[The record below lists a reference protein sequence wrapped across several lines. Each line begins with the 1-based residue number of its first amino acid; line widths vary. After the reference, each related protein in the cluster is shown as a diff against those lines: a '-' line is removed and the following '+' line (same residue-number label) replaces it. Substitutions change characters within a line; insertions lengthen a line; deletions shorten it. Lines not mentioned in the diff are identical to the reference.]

1 MENLEQYKGDLE
13 RLIAAG
19 DRLWMAMQYKFWPK
33 EFEKIA
39 REKYGEKA
47 TPDFLGDLP
56 SFPDEYQ
63 AWYSEAKALVRQL
76 LPDRL
81 DDFSSYYEKPKTR
94 KEITSESYRISDYLQ
109 GLRVTGSGFAAAEIV
124 GPSAAIPQFKQQVA
138 IVKAISNRFESSL
151 FDIRQLVQADLFDS
165 ELEAAKALV
174 KQGFL
179 RGGGAMAGVV
189 MEKHLAQ
196 VCENH
201 KVKLPK
207 KAPTIADFN
216 EALKKADVVD
226 IPQWRFNQHL
236 GALRNLCDHN
246 KGAEPTKEQVNDLV
260 DGVMKLTKTRG
271 GWTEG

>member
-1 MENLEQYKGDLE
+1 MKNFEQYKDDLE
-13 RLIAAG
+13 QLIKSGTRLE
-19 DRLWMAMQYKFWPK
+19 MAMEYACEPK
-33 EFEKIA
+33 AFEEHVRK
-39 REKYGEKA
+39 KLGEKA
-47 TPDFLGDLP
+47 TLDFLGNLP
-56 SFPDEYQ
+56 SFCNDYQ

-76 LPDRL
+76 LPDRS
-81 DDFSSYYEKPKTR
+81 DDFSGYYEKPKTR
-94 KEITSESYRISDYLQ
+94 KEITFGSYRISDYLQ
-109 GLRVTGSGFAAAEIV
+109 GLRVTLSGFGEEIV
-124 GPSAAIPQFKQQVA
+124 GPSAAIPQFKQQLA

-151 FDIRQLVQADLFDS
+151 FDIRQLAQAELFDS

-207 KAPTIADFN
+207 KAPTIGDFN
-216 EALKKADVVD
+216 DALKKAEVIDL
-226 IPQWRFNQHL
+226 PQFRFNQLL

-246 KGAEPTKEQVNDLV
+246 KDAEPTKENANDLV
-260 DGVMKLTKTRG
+260 DGVMKLTKTLS
-271 GWTEG
+271 

>member
-1 MENLEQYKGDLE
+1 MKNFEQYKGDLG

-19 DRLWMAMQYKFWPK
+19 DRLWMAMQYECWPK
-33 EFEKIA
+33 EFEERA
-39 REKYGEKA
+39 REEYGEKA

-76 LPDRL
+76 LPDRS
-81 DDFSSYYEKPKTR
+81 DDFSGYYEKPKLR
-94 KEITSESYRISDYLQ
+94 KEVTNESYRISDYLQ
-109 GLRVTGSGFAAAEIV
+109 SLQVTRPRDGKEIV

-189 MEKHLAQ
+189 MEKHLTQ

-207 KAPTIADFN
+207 KAPTIGDFN
-216 EALKKADVVD
+216 DALKKAEVIDL
-226 IPQWRFNQHL
+226 PQFRFNQL
-236 GALRNLCDHN
+236 LSDLRNLCDHN
-246 KGAEPTKEQVNDLV
+246 KDAAPTKEQVNDLV
-260 DGVMKLTKTRG
+260 DGVMKLTKTLF
-271 GWTEG
+271 